1 MTSHD
6 LGKIDPTSPVSA
18 VAAFDVEYAE
28 PSDHLADVAR
38 RMRNHHVGALFVR
51 QREGGVAILTER
63 DIVRAVADGSDAA
76 WAVDCMTRDLISVS
90 ADTSIADTADTVLTA
105 NIRHIAV
112 ERDDG
117 TLGIASIKDLLQPLV
132 DSCD

>member
-1 MTSHD
+1 MTSHERNE
-6 LGKIDPTSPVSA
+6 IDPNSPVSA

-38 RMRNHHVGALFVR
+38 KMRNHHIGALFVR

-63 DIVRAVADGSDAA
+63 DIVRSVATGSDAA
-76 WAVDCMTRDLISVS
+76 WAVDCMTRDLISVK
-90 ADTSIADTADTVLTA
+90 ADTSIADAADTILTA
-105 NIRHIAV
+105 NIRHLAV

-117 TLGIASIKDLLQPLV
+117 VLGIVSIKDLLAPFV
-132 DSCD
+132 EACD

>member
-6 LGKIDPTSPVSA
+6 LGQIDPSSPVSA

-38 RMRNHHVGALFVR
+38 RMRNNHVGALFVR

-90 ADTSIADTADTVLTA
+90 ADTSIADAADTVLTA
-105 NIRHIAV
+105 NIRHLAV

-117 TLGIASIKDLLQPLV
+117 TLGIVSIKDLLEPLV
-132 DSCD
+132 DACD